1 MRPRIA
7 VLSFLALL
15 LAAPLALQAQGSD
28 QNVSNDPLTP
38 LGAVQV
44 QNYVQPFLN
53 GRTGSG
59 ADQLNV
65 RGVLPHEAFGL
76 PQFARV
82 TLPVVAS
89 AWGPNG
95 SVTGLGDI
103 TIFNLFVHTMDTLRL
118 GIGPLVVAPTA
129 TSPALGEARWQLGG
143 QGIVSAR
150 HEWGLTA
157 GFFSYQQS
165 FDGLAQTIQLQPLL
179 FYNLAD
185 GYYLRSSGIVSFDLA
200 HRTTVV
206 PVGIGLGRTLPLPN
220 GRILNFFVEPQYS
233 AIRNG
238 EGVPTFQVYAGVNMQ
253 FPLGGGSR

>member
-1 MRPRIA
+1 MRRLPTA
-7 VLSFLALL
+7 L
-15 LAAPLALQAQGSD
+15 LAALLALPAAAAAEDSD

-44 QNYVQPFLN
+44 QNYFQPFLN
-53 GRTGSG
+53 GRIGSG

-65 RGVLPHEAFGL
+65 RGVLPHEAFGA

-82 TLPVVAS
+82 TLPVMAT
-89 AWGPNG
+89 AWGPDG
-95 SVTGLGDI
+95 SSTGIGDI
-103 TIFNLFVHTMDTLRL
+103 TLFNLFVHTFDKVRV
-118 GIGPLVVAPTA
+118 GIGPLAVAPA
-129 TSPALGEARWQLGG
+129 ASSPALGEAKWQLGG

-150 HEWGLTA
+150 HAWGLTA

-165 FDGLAQTIQLQPLL
+165 FDGLARTIQLQPLL
-179 FYNLAD
+179 FYNLPD

-206 PVGIGLGRTLPLPN
+206 PVGIGLGRTMPLPN
-220 GRILNFFVEPQYS
+220 GRILNVFVEPQYS

-238 EGVPTFQVYAGVNMQ
+238 EGVPTFQVYAGFNVQ

>member
-1 MRPRIA
+1 MRWLLA
-7 VLSFLALL
+7 ALL
-15 LAAPLALQAQGSD
+15 LAAPLALQAQDSD

-44 QNYVQPFLN
+44 QNYFQPFLN
-53 GRTGSG
+53 GQTGAG

-82 TLPVVAS
+82 TLPVMAS

-95 SVTGLGDI
+95 STTGLGDI
-103 TIFNLFVHTMDTLRL
+103 TIFDLFVHTIDNVRL
-118 GIGPLVVAPTA
+118 GAGPLAVAPTA
-129 TSPALGEARWQLGG
+129 TSPALGTAKWQLGG

-150 HEWGLTA
+150 HAWGLTA

-165 FDGLAQTIQLQPLL
+165 FDGLTQTIQLQPLL

-185 GYYLRSSGIVSFDLA
+185 GYYLRSSGSVSFDLA

-206 PVGIGLGRTLPLPN
+206 PVGIGLGRTIPLPN
-220 GRILNFFVEPQYS
+220 GRILNVFVEPQYS

-238 EGVPTFQVYAGVNMQ
+238 EGVPTFQLYAGINVQ
-253 FPLGGGSR
+253 FPLGGGGR

>member
-1 MRPRIA
+1 MHRRIFR
-7 VLSFLALL
+7 VL
-15 LAAPLALQAQGSD
+15 LAALLALPAAATAQDSD

-44 QNYVQPFLN
+44 QNYFQPFLN
-53 GRTGSG
+53 GRIGTG

-65 RGVLPHEAFGL
+65 RGVLPHDAFGL

-95 SVTGLGDI
+95 STTGLGDI
-103 TIFNLFVHTMDTLRL
+103 TLFDLFVHMIDKVRV
-118 GIGPLVVAPTA
+118 GAGPLAVAPTA
-129 TSPALGEARWQLGG
+129 TSPALGAAKWQVGG

-150 HEWGLTA
+150 HAWGLTA

-165 FDGLAQTIQLQPLL
+165 FDRQAQTIQLQPLL

-200 HRTTVV
+200 HR
-206 PVGIGLGRTLPLPN
+206 RTIALPQS
-220 GRILNFFVEPQYS
+220 RILNFFVEPQYA

-238 EGVPTFQVYAGVNMQ
+238 EGVPTFQVYAGINVQ

>member
-1 MRPRIA
+1 MRRLPT
-7 VLSFLALL
+7 VL
-15 LAAPLALQAQGSD
+15 LAALLALPAAAVAQDSD

-44 QNYVQPFLN
+44 QNYFQPFLN
-53 GRTGSG
+53 GRIGSG

-82 TLPVVAS
+82 TLPVMAS

-95 SVTGLGDI
+95 STTGLGDI
-103 TIFNLFVHTMDTLRL
+103 TLFDLFVHTIDKVRL
-118 GIGPLVVAPTA
+118 GVGPLAVAPTA
-129 TSPALGEARWQLGG
+129 TSTALGEAKWQVGG
-143 QGIVSAR
+143 QGIASAR
-150 HEWGLTA
+150 HAWGLTA

-179 FYNLAD
+179 FYNLDD

-206 PVGIGLGRTLPLPN
+206 PVGIGLGRTIPLAS
-220 GRILNFFVEPQYS
+220 GRILNLFVEPQYS

-238 EGVPTFQVYAGVNMQ
+238 EGVPTFQLYAGINVQ
-253 FPLGGGSR
+253 FPLGGASR

>member
-1 MRPRIA
+1 MRWLLA
-7 VLSFLALL
+7 AFLALP
-15 LAAPLALQAQGSD
+15 AAAAAQDSD

-53 GRTGSG
+53 GQTGTG

-76 PQFARV
+76 PQFARI
-82 TLPVVAS
+82 TLPVMAS

-95 SVTGLGDI
+95 SATGIGDI
-103 TIFNLFVHTMDTLRL
+103 TIFDLFVHTIDNVRV
-118 GIGPLVVAPTA
+118 GVGPLAVAPA
-129 TSPALGEARWQLGG
+129 ASSPALGDAKWQLGG

-150 HEWGLTA
+150 HHWGLTA
-157 GFFSYQQS
+157 GFISYQQS
-165 FDGLAQTIQLQPLL
+165 FDRQAQTIQLQPLL
-179 FYNLAD
+179 FYNLAN
-185 GYYLRSSGIVSFDLA
+185 GYYLRSSGI
-200 HRTTVV
+200 VV
-206 PVGIGLGRTLPLPN
+206 PVGIGLGRTLALPH
-220 GRILNFFVEPQYS
+220 GRILNLFVEPQYA

-238 EGVPTFQVYAGVNMQ
+238 EGVPTFQVYAGFNVQ

>member
-7 VLSFLALL
+7 VLSVLALL
-15 LAAPLALQAQGSD
+15 LAAPLALQAQDSD

-44 QNYVQPFLN
+44 QNYFQPFLN

-82 TLPVVAS
+82 TLPVMAS

-95 SVTGLGDI
+95 STTGIGDI
-103 TIFNLFVHTMDTLRL
+103 TIFDLFVHTFDKVRF
-118 GIGPLVVAPTA
+118 GAGPLAVAPTA
-129 TSPALGEARWQLGG
+129 TSPALGEAKWQLGG

-150 HEWGLTA
+150 HAWGLTA

-165 FDGLAQTIQLQPLL
+165 FDGLARTIQLQPLL

-206 PVGIGLGRTLPLPN
+206 PVGIGLGRTLPLQS
-220 GRILNFFVEPQYS
+220 GRILNFFVEPQYA

-238 EGVPTFQVYAGVNMQ
+238 EGVPTFQVYAGFNVQ